1 MIGAVA
7 MISVL
12 RPSLPQKQLD
22 RAETIT
28 DVLDADCGLLAAL
41 DQPRT
46 NRADA
51 ARPAVIVFRSFSAA
65 GKEDLHG
72 RASVLSRNQK
82 VCSDMCHVGVF
93 DRPSLEHGRSILT
106 RRIENCI
113 IACQGAHT

>member
-7 MISVL
+7 TIPVL
-12 RPSLPQKQLD
+12 RPSLPRKQLN

-28 DVLDADCGLLAAL
+28 DMLDADCGLLAAQEQL
-41 DQPRT
+41 RT

-72 RASVLSRNQK
+72 CAGVLS
-82 VCSDMCHVGVF
+82 
-93 DRPSLEHGRSILT
+93 
-106 RRIENCI
+106 
-113 IACQGAHT
+113 A